1 MKERVK
7 DFITRI
13 LPVMIFIAVPTCFW
27 IYIIGSAVIDVHNE
41 YEASRKRSERI
52 EYESTLRRLKESWST
67 KSNKSS
73 KKSNSS
79 KKSYSYIDRSG
90 TSYSDYEDFY
100 YDNEEDFDSLDD
112 AEDYYD
118 EHYSD
123 Y

>member
-1 MKERVK
+1 MKNRIK
-7 DFITRI
+7 DFIRWKVPI
-13 LPVMIFIAVPTCFW
+13 IIFVVAPICFW
-27 IYIIGSAVIDVHNE
+27 IYIIGSAAIEVHNE
-41 YEASRKRSERI
+41 NEARRERSERI
-52 EYESTLRRLKESWST
+52 EYESMKRSLKEKWAS
-67 KSNKSS
+67 KSDRSS